1 MQLLGLKNQL
11 VSRTIS
17 YVPVVPLLD
26 YRGGTPKI
34 ADERLMYGEE
44 MERMCIEGLRQ
55 IKQLGRKLAEIG
67 GFQAKA
73 RG

>member
-1 MQLLGLKNQL
+1 MQLLGIKNQL
-11 VSRTIS
+11 GSRTIS

-55 IKQLGRKLAEIG
+55 IKQFGRKLAEIG

>member
-34 ADERLMYGEE
+34 ADERLIYGEE
-44 MERMCIEGLRQ
+44 MERMRIEGLRQ
-55 IKQLGRKLAEIG
+55 IKQFGRKLAEIG

-73 RG
+73 RD